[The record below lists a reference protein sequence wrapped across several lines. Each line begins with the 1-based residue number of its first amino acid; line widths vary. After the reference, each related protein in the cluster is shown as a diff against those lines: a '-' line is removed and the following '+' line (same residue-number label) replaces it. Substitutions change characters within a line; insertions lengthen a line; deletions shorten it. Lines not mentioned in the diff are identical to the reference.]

1 VLGARPDA
9 RGIRHA
15 LLRGS
20 DGCGPDRFMGWGQR
34 SGPWLFFGGS
44 RVTDTTY
51 TMKEPIKLWSP
62 WRTAQQ
68 IMR

>member
-1 VLGARPDA
+1 MAPGPTHAGFATRFSGAAVDVVPT
-9 RGIRHA
+9 A
-15 LLRGS
+15 LWG
-20 DGCGPDRFMGWGQR
+20 GGQR